1 MEIEIQEQV
10 AVNILWDNIL
20 FVALQGTLDSRRTQV
35 MLERVLN
42 KIHETGASVII
53 LDILGVSVVDSAVA
67 NHLIKLGQATKL
79 MGCETVISGI
89 SPEIAQT
96 IVQLGVHL
104 GDTTTTSTIRDALR
118 VALKST
124 GQEITPLS

>member
-104 GDTTTTSTIRDALR
+104 GDITTTSTIRDALR